1 MFEKRETPP
10 LTGSIVRNGGS
21 VFEKVWTPSEY
32 RNPPLNAKEFAASII
47 ASKFHLTLPTARV
60 VCELSGIGGR
70 WA

>member
-1 MFEKRETPP
+1 MSFHNKTPP
-10 LTGSIVRNGGS
+10 LRANAGNGGS

-32 RNPPLNAKEFAASII
+32 RNPPLNAKEFAAAVV
-47 ASKFHLTLPTARV
+47 ASRFHLSLPTARV